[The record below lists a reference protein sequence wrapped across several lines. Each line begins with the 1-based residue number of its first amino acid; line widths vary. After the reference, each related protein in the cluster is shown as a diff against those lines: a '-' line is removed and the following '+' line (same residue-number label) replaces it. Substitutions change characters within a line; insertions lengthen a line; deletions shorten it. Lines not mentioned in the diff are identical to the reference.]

1 MTEPDGP
8 TVPAEDGVTARDD
21 TTVDE
26 VNVGSTDP
34 QVTEQPEVTIRR
46 LDERQEDTRKALA
59 IGLSIATFLVGLIYL
74 LVPLWAGA
82 DKWDRASSPFQVVFT
97 AMVGLTGS
105 AIGYYFSSRN
115 PPS

>member
-1 MTEPDGP
+1 MTGTERRIMRGEETATVLDG
-8 TVPAEDGVTARDD
+8 AH
-21 TTVDE
+21 VDE

-34 QVTEQPEVTIRR
+34 QVTEQPEIIIRR
-46 LDERQEDTRKALA
+46 LDDRQEDTRKALA
-59 IGLSIATFLVGLIYL
+59 IGLSVATFLVGLIYL
-74 LVPLWAGA
+74 LAPLWVGA

>member
-8 TVPAEDGVTARDD
+8 TVPAEDDVTARDD

-59 IGLSIATFLVGLIYL
+59 IGLSVATFLVGLIYL

-105 AIGYYFSSRN
+105 AMRN

>member
-1 MTEPDGP
+1 MTEPGRRDAG
-8 TVPAEDGVTARDD
+8 AEDTTAARDD
-21 TTVDE
+21 ATVDE
-26 VNVGSTDP
+26 VNVGSSDP
-34 QVTEQPEVTIRR
+34 QVAAQPEVTIHR

-59 IGLSIATFLVGLIYL
+59 IGLSVATFLVGLIYL